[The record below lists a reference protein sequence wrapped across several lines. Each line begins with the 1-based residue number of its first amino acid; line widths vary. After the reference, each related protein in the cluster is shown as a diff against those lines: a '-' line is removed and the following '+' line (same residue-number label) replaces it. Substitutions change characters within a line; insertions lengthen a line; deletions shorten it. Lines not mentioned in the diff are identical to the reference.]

1 MLARSP
7 NSETMVGKDCSGVI
21 DGEVISVL
29 LALDGDQT
37 RSSTTATRDLNLD
50 ELYRLSSM
58 SVSNDASSP
67 SVSKIVGV
75 MSTSEA

>member
-7 NSETMVGKDCSGVI
+7 NSETMVGKDCSVVI

-58 SVSNDASSP
+58 ESAWSP
-67 SVSKIVGV
+67 AQHCIARGFI
-75 MSTSEA
+75 